1 MIEIY
6 NFSHADY
13 ASQQLAQITTDQGL
27 IVVEWLPETK
37 EIIVTFQNR
46 YYKGQN
52 EEIGNTLATLLY
64 RTRDSLVPSDLKIY
78 DLPGKF
84 QQGTNKELQD
94 LFSCEWSDYS
104 CDKLAFQCHVISTN
118 TTDL

>member
-13 ASQQLAQITTDQGL
+13 VFEQLAQITTEQGL

-37 EIIVTFQNR
+37 EILVTFQSR
-46 YYKGQN
+46 YYRAQN
-52 EEIGNTLATLLY
+52 EEIGQTLATLLN
-64 RTRDSLVPSDLKIY
+64 RGREILVPSDLKIY
-78 DLPGKF
+78 NVPGKF

-94 LFSCEWSDYS
+94 LFRCEWSDYS
-104 CDKLAFQCHVISTN
+104 CDKLAFQCHVSH
-118 TTDL
+118 